1 MARVRRRA
9 MVCMVVALASGCAW
23 SAQAAHARARGLLTG
38 FTDAQAFEFAGE
50 PDTSIALQHARAAG
64 ASIVRLTFNWRNIEH
79 NAPPTAAAAIDPS
92 WPGFD
97 WSFPD
102 EVIRTAVA
110 AGLTPL
116 FEVNNA
122 PTWAEGPDRPPVSPL
137 FPGGT
142 WRPSASAFQAFAQ
155 AVATRYS
162 GRFPDPASPGGVLP
176 RVRYWQ
182 GWNEPNLNGFLSPQ
196 WVKVGNKFAPAS
208 PDIYRALLNGWYRG
222 IKAADPTNVVV
233 SAGTS
238 PFGDLKPGGI
248 RMPPALFDRE
258 LFCLRGRH
266 SLRKFACPDS
276 PVMFDV
282 LAHHPYPVG
291 PPRRHAPN
299 PDDVTL
305 PDMARLTVPMAAG
318 LRQGT
323 IAPKRRK
330 QVWATEFSWDTNPPD
345 PGGIPGTLQGRY
357 MEGAF
362 SELRSE
368 GVSVALWFLM
378 RDQAPVPNFASTL
391 QSGIFFRAPNVAQDA
406 PKPASYTAFSFPFT
420 AYVHRGRAELWGIA
434 PALGKVVV
442 EQRRGGH
449 WRRLVTLSARSGD
462 RMFLAHRKVAPRA
475 RLRARQGTRTSLTW
489 SVFSPS

>member
-1 MARVRRRA
+1 MACALTAV
-9 MVCMVVALASGCAW
+9 VCGALC
-23 SAQAAHARARGLLTG
+23 SAQAAHARAAGLLTG
-38 FTDAQAFEFAGE
+38 FTDSQAFEFAAQ
-50 PDTSIALQHARAAG
+50 PDRGIALQHARAAG
-64 ASIVRLTFNWRNIEH
+64 ASIVRLTFFWRNIEH
-79 NAPPTAAAAIDPS
+79 NAPPNAAAAVDPS
-92 WPGFD
+92 WNGFD

-102 EVIRTAVA
+102 AAIRDAVA

-116 FEVNNA
+116 FEVNGA
-122 PTWAEGPDRPPVSPL
+122 PNWAEGPGRPPVSPI

-142 WRPSASAFQAFAQ
+142 WRPDAGAFQAFAQ
-155 AVATRYS
+155 AAATRYS
-162 GRFPDPASPGGVLP
+162 GRFPDPENPGSFLP

-196 WVKVGNKFAPAS
+196 WTQVGNSFVPAS
-208 PDIYRALLNGWYRG
+208 PGIYRALLNGWYRG
-222 IKAADPTNVVV
+222 VKAADPTNVVV
-233 SAGTS
+233 TAGTS
-238 PFGDLKPGGI
+238 PFGDLKRGGI
-248 RMPPALFDRE
+248 RMPPAMFWRQV
-258 LFCLRGRH
+258 FCLNGRH

-305 PDMARLTVPMAAG
+305 ADWSRLTVPLKAG

-323 IAPKRRK
+323 VAPKGPK
-330 QVWATEFSWDTNPPD
+330 QLWATEFSWDTNPPD
-345 PGGIPGTLQGRY
+345 PDGIPGTVQGRY

-434 PALGKVVV
+434 PAVGSVVV
-442 EQRRGGH
+442 EIRRGGR
-449 WRRLVTLSARSGD
+449 WRRLVTLRARAGD
-462 RMFLAHRKVAPRA
+462 RMFLSHRKIRAGA
-475 RLRARQGTRTSLTW
+475 RLRARQGARTSLTW
-489 SVFSPS
+489 KVFAPS